1 MSTGREAARDLRYG
15 RRGGR
20 WASSATGKTDEIL
33 ATFARLRNDPS
44 VDWPDRTAAG
54 PSTPSTPE
62 EWNGRARIAQA
73 LVDAGSPLTPT
84 DAEALSR
91 VPNPTSAF
99 DLEALFGDAFVA
111 GRGRPLAPG
120 VPPSGDGTRGS
131 VPGPSTPGK
140 PSGLTGQRTPSPI
153 E

>member
-20 WASSATGKTDEIL
+20 WASSAAGNVAEIL
-33 ATFARLRNDPS
+33 AYFDRLRHDPD
-44 VDWPDRTAAG
+44 VEWPDRGIAG
-54 PSTPSTPE
+54 PTRPSTPE

-84 DAEALSR
+84 DAEALAR
-91 VPNPTSAF
+91 VPNPTSTFDPNVPFGEAF
-99 DLEALFGDAFVA
+99 AA

-140 PSGLTGQRTPSPI
+140 PSGLTEATTRTPTD
-153 E
+153 